1 MQWVSRT
8 FNLSKDLLSNFFTTS
23 ISRRLRP
30 DLSNASEYDKCG
42 NIILKQRF
50 CTRSISLESLLVKPG
65 CHTEHAYSI
74 TDLIHCINT

>member
-8 FNLSKDLLSNFFTTS
+8 YNLSKDLLSNFFTTS

-42 NIILKQRF
+42 KLFSSNVSVHVQYLQRV
-50 CTRSISLESLLVKPG
+50 C
-65 CHTEHAYSI
+65 
-74 TDLIHCINT
+74 